1 MPKITQKQDCHFIY
15 MGEREDTNT
24 RESGDDDGDNDNI
37 SYLKF
42 TDF

>member
-1 MPKITQKQDCHFIY
+1 
-15 MGEREDTNT
+15 MGERGDTNT
-24 RESGDDDGDNDNI
+24 HESGDDDDDDGDNDNI